1 MKYIVLVMLL
11 LSGCVNAKV
20 HDVAVQLQKQSTSL
34 KKVSRPAA
42 VTPADFDL
50 GWDQKKAD
58 AEWERAWTEQELAF
72 KALLEA
78 SGK

>member
-20 HDVAVQLQKQSTSL
+20 HEVAIKLEKQSASL
-34 KKVSRPAA
+34 KKVSCPAA
-42 VTPADFDL
+42 VTPADLDL
-50 GWDQKKAD
+50 GYDQKKAD
-58 AEWERAWTEQELAF
+58 AEWERAWAEQEKAI

-78 SGK
+78 SGG